1 MRSKCVFVSEELKI
15 FIAAALLRYV
25 SLMHNKTLIQ
35 TQHLTATYLE
45 QCTAPSKQASH
56 RKQGKSY
63 SVNPITL
70 KRDGVR
76 QKADGQRK

>member
-1 MRSKCVFVSEELKI
+1 
-15 FIAAALLRYV
+15 
-25 SLMHNKTLIQ
+25 MHNKTLIQ

-76 QKADGQRK
+76 QKWTEKVSERERERERERGKGR